1 MAGFSVEA
9 DSLIW
14 FGEQFK
20 YFGET
25 DMAEVGPY
33 VTRYAGQT
41 EEMYGVLA
49 SLAPGIELLAQ
60 TFGDHYTALAT
71 VVSGTGSGLVQTGQD
86 YARTDQ
92 ASNAAADATAPLV
105 GDQTDVTAD
114 GVVSFQTSVRSLSPT
129 APGPDPG
136 QAIRSNMDADVVAID
151 WLFAQVTG
159 HHITEPLNDLVGN
172 WTALTAQGAAWGQA
186 GEALIAY
193 GENIKYNADQVDHV
207 WDGVAARTFKE
218 YGHRLGDGMKGEGE
232 ICLAVK
238 LVLDQLAEA
247 FEQIFQTCVDHLES
261 VVHQVE
267 IAAAFLAALW
277 WCGVGEG
284 VAGVTLAGAI
294 SDFELAYGVAS
305 TVRRVITAVDVAI
318 KAFQALADLF
328 HLVSDLPAAVSGEI
342 EDIEQ
347 LIRDV
352 GAIPGV
358 LVDISHI
365 PAEPTDAYGGPGEPA
380 IA

>member
-1 MAGFSVEA
+1 MARFSVQA

-14 FGEQFK
+14 FGEQFA
-20 YFGET
+20 YFGEN

-33 VTRYAGQT
+33 VKRYAGQT
-41 EEMYGVLA
+41 DGLDGVLA
-49 SLAPGIELLAQ
+49 TLIPGIELLAQ

-71 VVSGTGSGLVQTGQD
+71 VVSGTGNGLVRTGQD

-92 ASNAAADATAPLV
+92 ASNAAADKDAPLV
-105 GDQTDVTAD
+105 GEQTDIAAD
-114 GVVSFQTSVRSLSPT
+114 GLVSFQTAVRSLSPT

-136 QAIRSNMDADVVAID
+136 QEVRSNMDADVKAID
-151 WLFAQVTG
+151 WLFAQVAG
-159 HHITEPLNDLVGN
+159 HHITEPLNELVGN

-186 GEALIAY
+186 GEALVAY
-193 GENIKYNADQVDHV
+193 GENMKSNADQVDHV

-218 YGHRLGDGMKGEGE
+218 YGHRLGDGLTGEGE
-232 ICLAVK
+232 ICAAIK
-238 LVLDQLAEA
+238 LVLDHLAEK
-247 FEQIFQTCVDHLES
+247 FEEIFKACVELLES

-267 IAAAFLAALW
+267 IGAAFLATLW

-284 VAGVTLAGAI
+284 VAAVTLAGAI
-294 SDFELAYGVAS
+294 GDFWLAYRVAR
-305 TVRRVITAVDVAI
+305 TVRLVIAAVDVAI

-328 HLVSDLPAAVSGEI
+328 HLVSNLPAAVAGQI

-352 GAIPGV
+352 GAIPGI
-358 LVDISHI
+358 LVDVSHI
-365 PAEPTDAYGGPGEPA
+365 PGEPTGGYGGPGAPG